1 MSEQTRSVG
10 KEIEEIVKK
19 SGTSFYWA
27 MRLLPSE
34 KRAAMFAVYAF
45 CREIDDIADEPASI
59 EAKKAALK
67 GWRDDL
73 DALYDGRTPENPVAV
88 ALQKPIKDYALP
100 KEEFLA
106 LIDGMETDIPDG
118 MRAPTMTELQLY
130 CRRVAG
136 AVGML
141 SVCIFGDFSPTAQR
155 FAITLGEA
163 LQLTNILRDM
173 DEDMDLGRLY
183 MPKECLDK
191 AGIVITDD
199 TPLSAVL
206 AHPNLG
212 EARRALAERAKL
224 RFTEAEAAL
233 GELDRKKM
241 KPAVIMKAVYRK
253 IFDLLEKRG
262 WDVVSPRLKLPKKT
276 LLLTALRVWA
286 FGK

>member
-1 MSEQTRSVG
+1 
-10 KEIEEIVKK
+10 
-19 SGTSFYWA
+19 